1 MIRIQET
8 TKSTAPNFSP
18 TKTLAPT
25 TQSYISPNP
34 IQSETVETEAV
45 ETNNKHTQF
54 PEPVHTDPQSP
65 QIIVYTRKQKFQKGV
80 KEQAHIEQ
88 AHETKPNLQ
97 VLETEQNTKS
107 TENAPGN
114 PISDHNLV
122 ENDTSDLS
130 SANCSEKRRK
140 SVEIIHYIL

>member
-1 MIRIQET
+1 MIRK

-34 IQSETVETEAV
+34 IQS
-45 ETNNKHTQF
+45 TNKNTQF
-54 PEPVHTDPQSP
+54 PEPVHTVPQSP

-80 KEQAHIEQ
+80 EEQAHTEQ
-88 AHETKPNLQ
+88 AHETESNLQ
-97 VLETEQNTKS
+97 VLKTEQNTNS

-114 PISDHNLV
+114 PIFDPNLV
-122 ENDTSDLS
+122 KSDTSDLDQPIV
-130 SANCSEKRRK
+130 ERK
-140 SVEIIHYIL
+140 G